1 MKLLFS
7 AGAALLIVA
16 AAAPLSAQSFTRITG
31 FGPGIE
37 GGAEISAFDP
47 ATARLFTTNAANNA
61 VDRWDLSDPAA
72 PQALSSI
79 DLAPYGAGP
88 NSLAVKNG
96 IIAVAIEADPK
107 TDPGVVAFFNASGTF
122 LGQVTVGALP
132 DMVTFTPDGN
142 RLLVANE
149 GEPSDDY
156 TIDPEGSVS
165 IVDLGAGVSGATV
178 QTADFTAFNGAAPPG
193 VRIFGPGATVAQD
206 LEPEYIVTDGI
217 TAWVG
222 LQENNALAIVDVA
235 TATVID
241 LVALGFKDHSLPGN
255 GIDAS
260 DRDAGINIANW
271 PVFGMYQPDAL
282 ALINVGG
289 VPYVLSANE
298 GDSRDYNGFS
308 EEDRTDDLALDPAVF
323 PNAATLQ
330 LDENL
335 GRLNITTATGN
346 TDADPEFEQIVSFGA
361 RSFSVWNGLSGEL
374 VWDSG
379 DEFERITAEQGLPF
393 FNNNDRRSDNK
404 GPEPEGIDVGIVDG
418 RRYAFIGLERVGGIF
433 VYDVTTPSAPVFVDL
448 ILADATD
455 ERAEGVQF
463 IPAEQTPTGTPWLVV
478 TFEVSGTVAVYELR
492 GPAPQVVPA
501 LGRGGMLLITL
512 LLLGAGLIML
522 GRRNLN

>member
-1 MKLLFS
+1 MRLLIP
-7 AGAALLIVA
+7 AGAVLLCLLIA
-16 AAAPLSAQSFTRITG
+16 SPLNAQEFTRVAG
-31 FGPGIE
+31 FGPGVA

-47 ATARLFTTNAANNA
+47 ATARLFTTNAVGNRL
-61 VDRWDLSDPAA
+61 DRWDLSDPAA

-88 NSLAVKNG
+88 NSVAVANG
-96 IIAVAIEADPK
+96 IVAVAVEAAPR
-107 TDPGVVAFFNASGTF
+107 TDPGVVAFFNAAGNF

-132 DMVTFTPDGN
+132 DMVTFTPDGMT
-142 RLLVANE
+142 LLVANE

-165 IVDLGAGVSGATV
+165 IIDLSGGVAGATV
-178 QTADFTAFNGAAPPG
+178 QTADFTAFNGAAPDG

-217 TAWVG
+217 TAWVS

-235 TATVID
+235 SATVLD

-255 GIDAS
+255 GLDAS
-260 DRDAGINIANW
+260 DRDDGINIANW
-271 PVFGMYQPDAL
+271 PVLGMYQPDAL
-282 ALINVGG
+282 ALIHAGG

-298 GDSRDYNGFS
+298 GDSRDYAGFS
-308 EEDRTDDLALDPAVF
+308 EEARARNLALDPAVF
-323 PNAATLQ
+323 PDAATLQ
-330 LDENL
+330 MNENL
-335 GRLNITTATGN
+335 GRLTVTTATGN

-393 FNNNDRRSDNK
+393 FNNDDGRSDNK
-404 GPEPEGIDVGIVDG
+404 GLEPEGVDVGIVDG

-433 VYDVTTPSAPVFVDL
+433 VYDVTTPGSPFFVDL
-448 ILADATD
+448 ILADAVD

-492 GPAPQVVPA
+492 GPTAQVVPV
-501 LGRGGMLLITL
+501 LGLPGLLLISL
-512 LLLGAGLIML
+512 LLAGVGMASL
-522 GRRNLN
+522 RRHGVR

>member
-1 MKLLFS
+1 MKLLVS
-7 AGAALLIVA
+7 AGLALLLVV
-16 AAAPLSAQSFTRITG
+16 AAAPLSAQSFTKVAG
-31 FGPGIE
+31 FGPGVE

-47 ATARLFTTNAANNA
+47 ATTRLFTTNAADNT
-61 VDRWDLSDPAA
+61 VDRWDLSDPSS
-72 PQALSSI
+72 PQPLSAI
-79 DLAPYGAGP
+79 DLSPCGAGP
-88 NSLAVKNG
+88 NSVAVANG
-96 IIAVAIEADPK
+96 IVAVAIEADPK
-107 TDPGVVAFFNASGTF
+107 TDPGVVAFFNAGGAF

-132 DMVTFTPDGN
+132 DMLAFAPDGST
-142 RLLVANE
+142 LLVANE

-165 IVDLGAGVSGATV
+165 IIDLSAGVAAATV
-178 QTADFTAFNGAAPPG
+178 QTADFTAFNGGAPAG

-222 LQENNALAIVDVA
+222 LQENNALAIVDIA
-235 TATVID
+235 SATVID
-241 LVALGFKDHSLPGN
+241 LIALGFKDHSLPGN

-271 PVFGMYQPDAL
+271 PVLGMYQPDAL

-298 GDSRDYNGFS
+298 GDARDYDAFS
-308 EEDRTDDLALDPAVF
+308 EEDRADGLALDPTVF

-335 GRLNITTATGN
+335 GRLTITTATGN
-346 TDADPEFEQIVSFGA
+346 TDADPEFEQIVAFGA
-361 RSFSVWNGLSGEL
+361 RSFSVWNGLSGDL

-379 DEFERITAEQGLPF
+379 DAFERITAEQGLPF
-393 FNNNDRRSDNK
+393 FNDDDGRSDNK

-448 ILADATD
+448 ILADAPD
-455 ERAEGVQF
+455 ERAEGIQF

-492 GPAPQVVPA
+492 GPAPQSVPT
-501 LGRGGMLLITL
+501 LGLHGLLLISL
-512 LLLGAGLIML
+512 LLAGGGIVAI
-522 GRRNLN
+522 GRRKLV